1 LLCSF
6 TSPANFFDELTVVLE
21 APLDAIVCGLA
32 TFSERAS
39 SQRQKKGRKIQVE
52 GHKKSPGSGELGNR
66 KKADARCNY
75 TLQVRELDFP
85 V

>member
-1 LLCSF
+1 MPLC
-6 TSPANFFDELTVVLE
+6 VVL
-21 APLDAIVCGLA
+21 PLSAK
-32 TFSERAS
+32 ERQAS
-39 SQRQKKGRKIQVE
+39 DKRRAEKFQVE